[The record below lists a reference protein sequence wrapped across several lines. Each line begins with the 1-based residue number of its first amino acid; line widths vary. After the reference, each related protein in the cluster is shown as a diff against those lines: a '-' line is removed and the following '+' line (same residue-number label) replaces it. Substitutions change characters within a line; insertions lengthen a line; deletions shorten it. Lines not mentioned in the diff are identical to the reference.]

1 MFQGRRYILV
11 ENKLF
16 WQPFSSIYMN
26 LQMSVCQKSYFL
38 CYQLVKSK
46 LQLADSKWNMKVQQT
61 STKDA
66 NS

>member
-1 MFQGRRYILV
+1 MYKI
-11 ENKLF
+11 KLEASNELDN
-16 WQPFSSIYMN
+16 FSPIYMN
-26 LQMSVCQKSYFL
+26 LQISVCQKSYFL

>member
-1 MFQGRRYILV
+1 MYKM
-11 ENKLF
+11 KLEASNELDN
-16 WQPFSSIYMN
+16 FSPICMN
-26 LQMSVCQKSYFL
+26 LQISVCQKSYFL